1 MEFVL
6 IDSFS
11 QFARVLRE
19 LSILVIGGT
28 FAYSAMVEASSLAHH
43 ITIAES

>member
-6 IDSFS
+6 IESFS

-28 FAYSAMVEASSLAHH
+28 FAYSAMVEASSLR
-43 ITIAES
+43 